1 MVLLTL
7 LGQRTKGSAK
17 LIPAAILIS
26 LLLSRAMASLPSR
39 INHLAVPILATIVL
53 AHGWVSFRHTR
64 HFRDYLGQIM
74 IINGKAHE
82 TVSQIINNANVLLLG
97 FPYGYN
103 KPTEDGNTYMK
114 EVSGPLDINE
124 DRPLYALVQYDG
136 DIENVD
142 YQPLVDKIV
151 KNLRILQGSTPG
163 YRVGIRPMRTFHALT
178 NSIYDKWIYRSSK
191 SFLAVL
197 FHIGLQPVDSNKG
210 MAQ

>member
-1 MVLLTL
+1 
-7 LGQRTKGSAK
+7 
-17 LIPAAILIS
+17 
-26 LLLSRAMASLPSR
+26 MASLPPR
-39 INHLAVPILATIVL
+39 IKNLAVPILATILL
-53 AHGWVSFRHTR
+53 AHGWVSFRHSR

-74 IINGKAHE
+74 IVNGKAHE
-82 TVSQIINNANVLLLG
+82 TVSQIINNVNVLLVG

-136 DIENVD
+136 DIENVN

-151 KNLRILQGSTPG
+151 KNLRILPGSTPG
-163 YRVGIRPMRTFHALT
+163 YRVRIRPMRTFHALA

>member
-1 MVLLTL
+1 
-7 LGQRTKGSAK
+7 
-17 LIPAAILIS
+17 
-26 LLLSRAMASLPSR
+26 
-39 INHLAVPILATIVL
+39 
-53 AHGWVSFRHTR
+53 
-64 HFRDYLGQIM
+64 
-74 IINGKAHE
+74 
-82 TVSQIINNANVLLLG
+82 
-97 FPYGYN
+97 
-103 KPTEDGNTYMK
+103 MK
-114 EVSGPLDINE
+114 T
-124 DRPLYALVQYDG
+124 DRFYALVQYDG

-142 YQPLVDKIV
+142 FQPLVDKIV